1 MPVSSPP
8 SLFSWQRHWWK
19 IPAVATA
26 AVAVWSLNLPLVQVP
41 GMGEA
46 LTFMESG
53 QLQGQVMKWTLAA
66 GALAVLLGWVRL
78 AGIAG
83 GIATG
88 LALSVACKQWQGLQD
103 LKAMNEEMKAS
114 GSSMGD
120 MSSMLDI
127 RIMHGAWV
135 LAVALGIFL
144 LFCLWPC
151 GRRVPLPPVE

>member
-1 MPVSSPP
+1 MPDSFSSARLP
-8 SLFSWQRHWWK
+8 WRRHLWK
-19 IPAVATA
+19 IPAVAA
-26 AVAVWSLNLPLVQVP
+26 AGVAVWSLGLPLVQVP

-53 QLQGQVMKWTLAA
+53 QLQGQVMKWTLLAA
-66 GALAVLLGWVRL
+66 ALVLLAGWVRL

-88 LALSVACKQWQGLQD
+88 LAASVACKQWQGLQE
-103 LKAMNEEMKAS
+103 LKAMNEEMQAS

-135 LAVALGIFL
+135 LSAALSVFL
-144 LFCLWPC
+144 LCCLWPR
-151 GRRVPLPPVE
+151 GKRRPLLRGE